1 MRNSSCVPRG
11 GTAGLICGFWN
22 KVQKHWKSALAG
34 QEKEVTKVDPADG
47 PELEVQLPLP
57 PLD

>member
-1 MRNSSCVPRG
+1 VPRG